1 MESAQ
6 VVTRGSQGGLKP
18 CYAQRPPSTPLD
30 CTLFSLISYSCNT
43 MNYEVLGGVWIDLV
57 GILVLFGTLLLFCLY
72 VLWCHLF
79 VKSWQAAANGT
90 VKAGIFRLAAAR
102 GDLQTMACLL
112 SSAAVDVDAAAHD
125 GFTAL
130 HAAAV
135 MGQTG
140 KSFQQLY
147 MCNF

>member
-1 MESAQ
+1 M
-6 VVTRGSQGGLKP
+6 
-18 CYAQRPPSTPLD
+18 
-30 CTLFSLISYSCNT
+30 LF
-43 MNYEVLGGVWIDLV
+43 EVIGGVWIDLV
-57 GILVLFGTLLLFCLY
+57 GISVLFGTVLLFCLY
-72 VLWCHLF
+72 VLWCHVF

-90 VKAGIFRLAAAR
+90 LKAGMFRLAAAR

-112 SSAAVDVDAAAHD
+112 SSAAVDVDAAHD

-140 KSFQQLY
+140 KPVSS
-147 MCNF
+147 CIC